1 MPSGIGAPIAF
12 PPITNSTG
20 TYTSSG
26 QAGISSHIGIG
37 ITEITPPDIV
47 EISAGASGQTGSSP
61 GGTVR
66 TYSPQS
72 LSDRFGYE
80 ISNGFFRQG
89 GRLLTNTVRSGSQ
102 AAATYRSRGQAGR
115 LFVGKEFAGLHGAI
129 FSLRY
134 QGASPDGNGILN
146 RQAINEFRRIAS
158 QNLPLLSTL

>member
-37 ITEITPPDIV
+37 ITETTPPDIV

-61 GGTVR
+61 GGTIR
-66 TYSPQS
+66 TYSPRS

-102 AAATYRSRGQAGR
+102 AAAT
-115 LFVGKEFAGLHGAI
+115 
-129 FSLRY
+129 
-134 QGASPDGNGILN
+134 
-146 RQAINEFRRIAS
+146 
-158 QNLPLLSTL
+158 